1 MQRAATRASQA
12 ALLLAILL
20 LISGVGLL
28 VLGAD
33 PVSEASSVAAAPRPT
48 PTYVSELAPA
58 VVLAPSEPEG
68 LPQTG
73 AAAGA
78 ATLWPKASGLGLAL
92 LGALL
97 VYGALTLRPVDA
109 N

>member
-1 MQRAATRASQA
+1 MQRAATRVRQVG
-12 ALLLAILL
+12 LLLAILL

-28 VLGAD
+28 VLGPD
-33 PVSEASSVAAAPRPT
+33 PVSEASSVAAAPEPT

-58 VVLAPSEPEG
+58 VVLAPDEPEE
-68 LPQTG
+68 LPPAG

-78 ATLWPKASGLGLAL
+78 ASLWPKAVGAGLAL
-92 LGALL
+92 FGALL

>member
-1 MQRAATRASQA
+1 VRRAATRARQA
-12 ALLLAILL
+12 GLLLAVLL
-20 LISGVGLL
+20 LISGVALL

-33 PVSEASSVAAAPRPT
+33 PVSEASSVASAPKAT

-58 VVLAPSEPEG
+58 VVLAPSEAEG
-68 LPQTG
+68 LPPVG
-73 AAAGA
+73 AAAVA
-78 ATLWPKASGLGLAL
+78 ASPWPKASGLGLAL

>member
-1 MQRAATRASQA
+1 MGRPATRARQA
-12 ALLLAILL
+12 GLLLAVLL
-20 LISGVGLL
+20 LVAGAGLL

-33 PVSEASSVAAAPRPT
+33 QVSETSSVAAAPKPT

-58 VVLAPSEPEG
+58 VVLAPGEPEG

-97 VYGALTLRPVDA
+97 AYGALTLRPVDA